1 MKSLVC
7 LIFGGTAIWINMR
20 KSLRVVR
27 GRKMSW
33 DPGLLSQLIENV
45 HHPKHMFY
53 QCMIFVYLMFVNG
66 FAQLNTFN
74 HVHKNRAKKHN

>member
-1 MKSLVC
+1 
-7 LIFGGTAIWINMR
+7 
-20 KSLRVVR
+20 
-27 GRKMSW
+27 MSW
-33 DPGLLSQLIENV
+33 DHGLLSQLIENV

-53 QCMIFVYLMFVNG
+53 QCMIFVYLMLVNG